1 VTETQNV
8 QVPVSREEIVVE
20 RVPAEGQAATDWRRK
35 GNPDTSRRRT
45 RQGEEDSDRAGK
57 GSEVEDTR
65 DIPDETRREELRVE
79 KEGDVRELDDSEVEK
94 SRRKKTA

>member
-1 VTETQNV
+1 VKRSWSSESLQKAKR
-8 QVPVSREEIVVE
+8 QPIGGEKE
-20 RVPAEGQAATDWRRK
+20 
-35 GNPDTSRRRT
+35 NPDTSRRRT
-45 RQGEEDSDRAGK
+45 RQGEKDSDRAGK